1 MEALGAIGFFLLAL
15 HLVAHAALVLAVFRA
30 KPARGVLAFF
40 FPPLGVVWGWEAGA
54 KKRVIAYGATLV
66 AFGAVVT
73 VLVYA
78 R

>member
-1 MEALGAIGFFLLAL
+1 MEVLGAIGFFLLAL
-15 HLVAHAALVLAVFRA
+15 HLVAHVALVLAVGRA

-54 KKRVIAYGATLV
+54 KTRVIAYGATLL
-66 AFGAVVT
+66 AFGALVT
-73 VLVYA
+73 VIVYA

>member
-1 MEALGAIGFFLLAL
+1 MEVLGAIGFFLLLA
-15 HLVAHAALVLAVFRA
+15 HLFAHVALVLAVGRE
-30 KPARGVLAFF
+30 KPAHGALAFV
-40 FPPLGVVWGWEAGA
+40 FPPLGLVWGWEAGA
-54 KKRVIAYGATLV
+54 KKRVIAYGATLL

>member
-1 MEALGAIGFFLLAL
+1 MEALGAIGFFLL
-15 HLVAHAALVLAVFRA
+15 VAHLAAHVALVLAVGRDR
-30 KPARGVLAFF
+30 PARGALAFF
-40 FPPLGVVWGWEAGA
+40 FPPLGVVWGWESGA
-54 KKRVIAYGATLV
+54 KKRVIAYGATLL